1 MFEVTISKTNHFIQT
16 KTNITDGDRSKKK
29 VHSKLAI
36 TAYYISLLDFQLIEN
51 KLKSVV
57 KDNVIEKNPQKGKM
71 NCK

>member
-1 MFEVTISKTNHFIQT
+1 MFEVTISRTNHFIQT

-36 TAYYISLLDFQLIEN
+36 IAYYISLLDFQLIEN

>member
-1 MFEVTISKTNHFIQT
+1 MFEVTISRTNHFIQT
-16 KTNITDGDRSKKK
+16 RTNITDGDRSKKK

-36 TAYYISLLDFQLIEN
+36 IAYYISLLDFQLIEN